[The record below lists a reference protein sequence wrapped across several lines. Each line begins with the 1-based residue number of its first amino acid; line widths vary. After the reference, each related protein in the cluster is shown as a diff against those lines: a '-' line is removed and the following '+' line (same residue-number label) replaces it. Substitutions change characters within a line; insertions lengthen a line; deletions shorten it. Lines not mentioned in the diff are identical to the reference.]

1 MRDAGFFHDKIFYR
15 KLWSLAFPIALQS
28 LMLATVAAMD
38 ALMLGYLD
46 QNAMSAV
53 SLATQVQFIQN
64 MVLGTITAGIAI
76 LGAQYW
82 GKGDKETLNDIFCM
96 SLRLSALVSV
106 AFFVGCVFFSEISDA
121 DLHR

>member
-1 MRDAGFFHDKIFYR
+1 MTKVFYR
-15 KLWSLAFPIALQS
+15 KLWSLAFPLRVQS

-76 LGAQYW
+76 LGAQLL
-82 GKGDKETLNDIFCM
+82 GKRRQWRLLNDIFCM

-106 AFFVGCVFFSEISDA
+106 AFFVGASFFRDI
-121 DLHR
+121 

>member
-1 MRDAGFFHDKIFYR
+1 
-15 KLWSLAFPIALQS
+15 
-28 LMLATVAAMD
+28 MLATVAAMD

-96 SLRLSALVSV
+96 SLRLSAWLVWHFLWGAS
-106 AFFVGCVFFSEISDA
+106 FFRDI
-121 DLHR
+121 

>member
-46 QNAMSAV
+46 PGGS
-53 SLATQVQFIQN
+53 
-64 MVLGTITAGIAI
+64 VLGKRR
-76 LGAQYW
+76 Q
-82 GKGDKETLNDIFCM
+82 GDVKRYFLHE
-96 SLRLSALVSV
+96 SALKRP
-106 AFFVGCVFFSEISDA
+106 G
-121 DLHR
+121 